1 MTRRIQ
7 RLALRVVGC
16 ADVRFGILPAQSGNR
31 YAIPG

>member
-7 RLALRVVGC
+7 WLALRVIGS
-16 ADVRFGILPAQSGNR
+16 ADVRYGILPAQSGYR

>member
-7 RLALRVVGC
+7 RLALRVIGS
-16 ADVRFGILPAQSGNR
+16 ADVRYGILPAQSGYR